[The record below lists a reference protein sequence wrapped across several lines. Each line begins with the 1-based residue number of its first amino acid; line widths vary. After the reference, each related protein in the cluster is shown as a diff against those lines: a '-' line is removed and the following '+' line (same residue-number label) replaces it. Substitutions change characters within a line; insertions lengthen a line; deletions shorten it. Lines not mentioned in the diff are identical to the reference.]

1 MALLRVASD
10 AQLVEEAPLEGIDW
24 LKLPPLQKRGAERRT
39 EAFTGVGVVLGR
51 LLHARIEVI
60 VLDLGVPRIDG
71 VEGAFNALLHH
82 M

>member
-39 EAFTGVGVVLGR
+39 EAFTGVGVVLGII
-51 LLHARIEVI
+51 A
-60 VLDLGVPRIDG
+60 
-71 VEGAFNALLHH
+71 AFVCYFCVDKLNKAGL
-82 M
+82 